1 MQQQGSHL
9 EDSEEAVELS
19 CYLVSFLDSVGR
31 FLESKG
37 TTTACEEFRSWHA
50 IRAPRDTLC
59 LRQRRGGET
68 LNESE

>member
-9 EDSEEAVELS
+9 EDSEEAIELS

-50 IRAPRDTLC
+50 LRGPSGHSVRYEIKAERD
-59 LRQRRGGET
+59 
-68 LNESE
+68 N